1 MKEICQCNCSLTGYR
16 TPWCDLLK
24 SLNGTTG
31 EVLHLW
37 YKLDWLRDEIR
48 KRLAYLG
55 NTQNYENAP
64 NINDLIGADETSAPP
79 MRFHLSYTVEDLT
92 REIER
97 RTAYLGRFRR
107 TEEAAHLL
115 DLIKMTEDERD
126 LFESFVQEAIADVW
140 RVLSAP
146 FVGLNK
152 KAWWQETATVDYAVG
167 AHFDFDVSYNMTNEN
182 LAPLRAIVLE
192 ALVER
197 VIYKWLSLAYPQEAA
212 AYDGLFQQSLTTIRD
227 RSNEFR
233 ALWSKLY
240 IPYAKAAMSDVYD
253 ALVMH
258 APRHE
263 MAYFFNE
270 GKTTVKL
277 SEELE
282 GYLRLSEIATGDVDP
297 DGYITVDDIPV
308 DSFGDIMIAETGTTS
323 DDYITED
330 VSAGAGSSA
339 SASTSSVSTST
350 SYIYLADTA
359 TSDVNA
365 DGYIVVDYLPVDAS
379 GYILIGDTGTTDD
392 GYIKANAGD
401 GITND
406 SGSVTTGAVVTF
418 QKDDYVEYN
427 GQLYKA
433 TADGD
438 STDFVGKLVPTEDY
452 RSSIHYGIVWKCCG
466 SNINMVE
473 PLDTAIFEALVA
485 RIIYKW
491 LQSAYP
497 AEASRYLEDWNE
509 YLSKISTRVRFL
521 DGPQIVNR
529 ISRSF

>member
-1 MKEICQCNCSLTGYR
+1 MKEICQCNCSLSARYR
-16 TPWCDLLK
+16 TPWCDLLH
-24 SLNGTTG
+24 SINGTTG

-37 YKLDWLRDEIR
+37 YKFDWLRKEIR

-140 RVLSAP
+140 RVFSSP

-152 KAWWQETATVDYAVG
+152 KAWWQETATTDYAAG
-167 AHFDFDVSYNMTNEN
+167 AHFDFDVSYNMTNEDI
-182 LAPLRAIVLE
+182 APLRAIVLE

-330 VSAGAGSSA
+330 VSAGAGSSS
-339 SASTSSVSTST
+339 SASTSSVSTPT

-359 TSDVNA
+359 TSDVDA
-365 DGYIVVDYLPVDAS
+365 DGYIVVDDLPVDES
-379 GYILIGDTGTTDD
+379 GYILIGDTSTTAD
-392 GYIKANAGD
+392 GYITRKI
-401 GITND
+401 IT
-406 SGSVTTGAVVTF
+406 F
-418 QKDDYVEYN
+418 RKDDYVEYD
-427 GQLYKA
+427 GLLYKA
-433 TADGD
+433 IADGD
-438 STDFVGKLVPTEDY
+438 STDFDGKLVPTEDY
-452 RSSIHYGIVWKCCG
+452 RQSIHYGIVWKNFN

-521 DGPQIVNR
+521 DGPQIANR
-529 ISRSF
+529 IPRAF